1 VTPFGLLVR
10 EIAPYGLL
18 SLGDQLVTY
27 QCHHHSLFLD
37 QTVSD
42 ALGGEG
48 WAVRRQAAF
57 EASHALLASFY
68 AELGIVEADERLELA
83 AELFA
88 AMGHGRLVF
97 EITAE
102 GGTVRAHDLHYGAGF
117 REKYGARVKN
127 RRPVDTFAAGF
138 VSAAASLAFPSDW
151 GTLEADEVACVA
163 RRNDLCVFALTRRP
177 ERPRFGVVV
186 TRQLVER
193 LPVDVR
199 DASGAPG
206 GVPRASPAATRA
218 AADLGRLLHGS
229 PLSPAD
235 DRGAFRDF
243 GARTAMVP
251 VSYSNQITFDTV
263 HLVEKRSPELFP
275 LVATLV
281 REAAQTGAFHLL
293 GGVLASAGWR
303 REHGAT
309 AREPDMRLEQLVG
322 LARALG
328 WGAFDVEDFTP
339 GRVLVLKSPLTHES
353 AYYAAR
359 HGSAMRARLFF
370 QQGLALALMHLSES
384 VDFDAEEP
392 IGPETYEALFRAG
405 PRYEVH
411 ETRSP
416 LRGDDDCE
424 VSVTVM
430 MED

>member
-1 VTPFGLLVR
+1 M
-10 EIAPYGLL
+10 APYGLL

-68 AELGIVEADERLELA
+68 AELGIVEPEERLELG

-163 RRNDLCVFALTRRP
+163 RRDDLCVFALTRRP

-193 LPVDVR
+193 LPVDT
-199 DASGAPG
+199 SGAPG
-206 GVPRASPAATRA
+206 NVLRPSPVAARA
-218 AADLGRLLHGS
+218 AADLARLLHGS
-229 PLSPAD
+229 PVSPPRDGGD
-235 DRGAFRDF
+235 DGGAFRAF
-243 GARTAMVP
+243 GARMAMVP

-263 HLVEKRSPELFP
+263 HLIEKRSPELFP

-281 REAAQTGAFHLL
+281 REAARTGAFHLL
-293 GGVLASAGWR
+293 GVVVASAAWR
-303 REHGAT
+303 REHGA
-309 AREPDMRLEQLVG
+309 AALEPDVRLEQLVG

-328 WGAFDVEDFTP
+328 WGAFEVEDFTP
-339 GRVLVLKSPLTHES
+339 GRVLVLKSPMTHES

-370 QQGLALALMHLSES
+370 QQGLALGLMHLSES
-384 VDFDAEEP
+384 VDFGAEEP
-392 IGPETYEALFRAG
+392 IGPDTYEALFRAG

-424 VSVTVM
+424 VRVTVM
-430 MED
+430 LDE